1 MNSGTAA
8 SPTVACNTTASF
20 KMSRSMKLKTAIY
33 IILSWTILSCRPTN
47 KIQDNPEKIFAYIQK
62 IGIDSLPRQNLLTD
76 NEIHFSK
83 SGLKITTAVAYFDQG
98 SFKNVQQQ
106 TFTGNKLEFLNSLN
120 WVTNAKTPYRIT
132 IADIRYVDN
141 KGNKGFAEEFSF
153 IVY

>member
-1 MNSGTAA
+1 M
-8 SPTVACNTTASF
+8 
-20 KMSRSMKLKTAIY
+20 RLKIAIY
-33 IILSWTILSCRPTN
+33 IIFAWTILSCTTSN
-47 KIQDNPEKIFAYIQK
+47 EIQKNTEKVFAYIQK
-62 IGIDSLPRQNLLTD
+62 IGLDSISRQNLLTD

-106 TFTGNKLEFLNSLN
+106 IFTGNKLGFFHSLN
-120 WVTNAKTPYRIT
+120 WVTNAQTPYRIT

>member
-1 MNSGTAA
+1 MKFK
-8 SPTVACNTTASF
+8 TT
-20 KMSRSMKLKTAIY
+20 IY
-33 IILSWTILSCRPTN
+33 IILSWTILSCLPN
-47 KIQDNPEKIFAYIQK
+47 KETQKSPAKVFAYIQK
-62 IGIDSLPRQNLLTD
+62 IGLDSISRQNLLTD

-106 TFTGNKLEFLNSLN
+106 IFSGNKLGFLHSLN
-120 WVTNAKTPYRIT
+120 WVTNARMPYRIT

-141 KGNKGFAEEFSF
+141 KGNNGFAEEFSF